1 MNTRSSLIFS
11 FVLLV
16 LTSCSEDPAPDPT
29 SNPTSYFQYEGKKY
43 ALEHGWIQNVE
54 SIIGGT
60 DHTVISLYSDGMIWD
75 DNLEEFT
82 GKGNSIHI
90 TLRRS
95 EEELVEGTYNYQ
107 SSIEGPYSLTISTAS
122 FSMNWDWE
130 NNTGLYGYFREGSVI
145 EISEEDGKY
154 SLMFTLMPTLTLGNI
169 TSDEPVT
176 GSFSGELIV
185 IN

>member
-1 MNTRSSLIFS
+1 MKTKSFLILS
-11 FVLLV
+11 FILLV
-16 LTSCSEDPAPDPT
+16 LTRCSDDSSPDPT
-29 SNPTSYFQYEGKKY
+29 SDPASYFQYEGKKY
-43 ALEHGWIQNVE
+43 SLDHGWIQHVE
-54 SIIGGT
+54 NLTGGT

-82 GKGNSIHI
+82 GKGHSIHI

-107 SSIEGPYSLTISTAS
+107 SSTEGPYSLTISTAS
-122 FSMNWDWE
+122 FSMNWDWQ

-145 EISEEDGKY
+145 EITEEGGKH
-154 SLMFTLMPTLTLGNI
+154 SLLFTLKPTLTLGNI
-169 TSDEPVT
+169 TSDVPVT
-176 GSFSGELIV
+176 GSFSGELTV